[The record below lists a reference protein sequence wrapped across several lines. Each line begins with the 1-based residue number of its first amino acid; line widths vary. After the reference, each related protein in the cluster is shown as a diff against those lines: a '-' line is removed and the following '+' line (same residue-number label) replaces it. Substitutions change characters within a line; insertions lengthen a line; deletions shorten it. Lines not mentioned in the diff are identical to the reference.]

1 MVCITCTPP
10 SARRRVEHE
19 RGINDVGILDRIS
32 TILKANINALL
43 DSAEDPELMLEQI
56 IRDMGEAITEA
67 RTQVAEMIAQEKLL
81 EADVN
86 KFRTQSNE
94 WLAKAR
100 LAVERGRDDLARE
113 ALTRKADYDH
123 NGEAMGA
130 QLATQQQV
138 VSQLKSDLAALQSKY
153 DSAVRNKQALITR
166 HKAAV
171 AQQKVAE
178 TARQLSA
185 IDPTADLSRMEAKI
199 REEEARAQGILAVS
213 RDSDIERQFAELGT
227 SAAIER
233 QLADLKGPIPS
244 LPGSGTTGHVVE
256 HTSDDPIEAEL
267 RRIKGKN
274 A

>member
-1 MVCITCTPP
+1 M
-10 SARRRVEHE
+10 RRRVEHE
-19 RGINDVGILDRIS
+19 RGNNVVGILDRIS

-94 WLAKAR
+94 WHAKAR

-113 ALTRKADYDH
+113 ALTRKADYDR
-123 NGEAMGA
+123 NGEAMA
-130 QLATQQQV
+130 SQLATQQQV
-138 VSQLKSDLAALQSKY
+138 VSQLKTDLAALQSKY

-185 IDPTADLSRMEAKI
+185 IDPSADLSRMEAKI

-213 RDSDIERQFAELGT
+213 RDADFDRQFAELNT
-227 SAAIER
+227 SAEVER
-233 QLADLKGPIPS
+233 QLAELKGPKPS
-244 LPGSGTTGHVVE
+244 LPGSGSTAQVVE
-256 HTSDDPIEAEL
+256 HPSDDPIDAEL
-267 RRIKGKN
+267 RRLKGTSS
-274 A
+274 